1 MSQSEP
7 SSHTRRILIA
17 GVGSRLRGDD
27 GFGPRV
33 IDLLSARSLP
43 ENVELRDIGT
53 AGITIA
59 TDLSEYDVVIFLDSM
74 EMDGEPGLLR
84 RVEVD
89 VSDLDLDAGELARA
103 TLHEVGL
110 EGLLKF
116 SKTIGALPPRV
127 VLVGCKPKDL
137 SPSLKLSDEVE
148 RAAHEAVDMVLE
160 ILGLKCILPRK
171 QIPFV
176 HMKECGRVRAILYLG
191 DVAYLLAPFV

>member
-1 MSQSEP
+1 MSQSEQ
-7 SSHTRRILIA
+7 SSQTRRILIA

-33 IDLLSARSLP
+33 IDLLSARPLP

-53 AGITIA
+53 ADITIA

-74 EMDGEPGLLR
+74 EMEGEPGLLR
-84 RVEVD
+84 RVEVEVGD
-89 VSDLDLDAGELARA
+89 IDDAGELARA

-116 SKTIGALPPRV
+116 SKGIGALPPRV

-137 SPSLKLSDEVE
+137 GPSLKLSDEVE
-148 RAAHEAVDMVLE
+148 RTAHKAVDMVLE
-160 ILGLKCILPRK
+160 ILGLKCI
-171 QIPFV
+171 
-176 HMKECGRVRAILYLG
+176 
-191 DVAYLLAPFV
+191 

>member
-1 MSQSEP
+1 MSPSEP
-7 SSHTRRILIA
+7 SSQTRRILIA

-33 IDLLSARSLP
+33 IDLLSARPLL

-53 AGITIA
+53 ADITIA

-74 EMDGEPGLLR
+74 EMEGEPGLLR
-84 RVEVD
+84 RVEVGD
-89 VSDLDLDAGELARA
+89 IDDAGELARA

-116 SKTIGALPPRV
+116 SKAIGALPPRV

-137 SPSLKLSDEVE
+137 GPSLKLSDEVE
-148 RAAHEAVDMVLE
+148 RTAHEAVDMVLE
-160 ILGLKCILPRK
+160 ILGLKCI
-171 QIPFV
+171 
-176 HMKECGRVRAILYLG
+176 
-191 DVAYLLAPFV
+191 